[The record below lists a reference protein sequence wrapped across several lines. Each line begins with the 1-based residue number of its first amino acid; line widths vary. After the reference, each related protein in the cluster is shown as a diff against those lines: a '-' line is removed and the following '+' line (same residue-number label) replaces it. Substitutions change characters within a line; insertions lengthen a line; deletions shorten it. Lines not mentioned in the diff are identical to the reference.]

1 MAQVKFYSVSNTTK
15 LSDQGGIYFVDGGE
29 LYKGSERFG
38 LGRVTKATTKA
49 ALDALKDARRGDINV
64 GYLGAQ
70 VYDGTAWQ
78 PLGGDTE
85 SLQNSWK
92 GDISAA
98 VSGLVSGGTG
108 SIITQITQDADG
120 KVTATAVAFP
130 AFTTGEND
138 GEVKLGSQNAKVNGW
153 DGLVASVAANTKALG
168 TVTGRVGTL
177 EKGLD
182 SLNTGL
188 SSLQDEVLKNA
199 TSIGGNTTSINTL
212 NTKVTRIEGIVKVA
226 DGGTVSASVG
236 SFATLTVGGSTVEQL
251 ADKQIAAIAAS
262 TVSASSNGITVG
274 VTTSGGSVT
283 AVTVD
288 ASTFGNV
295 MRFRD
300 TVSDTANVSNP
311 AAGDIV
317 VIAGVTDSK
326 STFVNGQEYI
336 YTNENKWEVIGDQ
349 NTYATKA
356 TVDASFAAVASSWAT
371 LKGAA
376 FVDTTTTVT
385 ADATTLP
392 TCSAVATYV
401 GSEIAKLDA
410 TVSASSN
417 GVEFTVTE
425 TDGKLTAATLT
436 GVGTAASAN
445 VTNTVTSAGTSLPT
459 ESAVASYVAAAIASA
474 LTWYTE

>member
-1 MAQVKFYSVSNTTK
+1 MAQVKFYSVSDTTK
-15 LSDQGGIYFVDGGE
+15 LSDQGGIYFVKGGE

-38 LGRVTKATTKA
+38 LGRVTNAATKE
-49 ALDALKDARRGDINV
+49 ALDALPGVCRGDINV

-70 VYDGTAWQ
+70 VWDGEAWQ
-78 PLGGDTE
+78 PLGGDTA

-98 VSGLVSGGTG
+98 VSGLATGGTG
-108 SIITQITQDADG
+108 SIITQIKQDADG

-130 AFTTGEND
+130 EFTTGD
-138 GEVKLGSQNAKVNGW
+138 AAGEVKLGSKNAKVSGW
-153 DGLVASVAANTKALG
+153 DVLVESVSANTTALG
-168 TVTGRVGTL
+168 TATGDITGLKTSVSTLNDEVTGI
-177 EKGLD
+177 K
-182 SLNTGL
+182 
-188 SSLQDEVLKNA
+188 
-199 TSIGGNTTSINTL
+199 
-212 NTKVTRIEGIVKVA
+212 GIVNVA
-226 DGGTVSASVG
+226 DGGKVTASVG
-236 SFATLTVGGSTVEQL
+236 SFAALTVGGSTVEKI
-251 ADKQIAAIAAS
+251 ADKQISAIAAS
-262 TVSASSNGITVG
+262 TVSSSSNGITVG

-283 AVTVD
+283 AVTVN

-300 TVSDTANVSNP
+300 TVSNTANVSNP

-317 VIAGVTDSK
+317 VIAGVTDSESK
-326 STFVNGQEYI
+326 FVNGQEYI
-336 YTNENKWEVIGDQ
+336 YTNESKWEVIGDQ

-356 TVDASFAAVASSWAT
+356 TVDASFAAIAASWST

-376 FVDTTTTVT
+376 FIDTANTVT

-401 GSEIAKLDA
+401 GGEIANLDA

-425 TDGKLTAATLT
+425 TDGKLTGASLT

>member
-1 MAQVKFYSVSNTTK
+1 MAQVKFYSVSDTTK

-29 LYKGSERFG
+29 LYKGSQRFG
-38 LGRVTKATTKA
+38 LGRVTKAATKE
-49 ALDALKDARRGDINV
+49 ALDALTGVCRGDINV

-70 VYDGTAWQ
+70 VFDGTAWQ
-78 PLGGDTE
+78 PLGGDTA

-120 KVTATAVAFP
+120 KVTASATAFP
-130 AFTTGEND
+130 VLATGD
-138 GEVKLGSQNAKVNGW
+138 AAGEVKLGSKNAKVNGW
-153 DGLVASVAANTKALG
+153 DGLVASVAANTTTLG
-168 TVTGRVGTL
+168 TATDDITGLKTSVSTLNGKVTDIERFVHTDDGGGRV
-177 EKGLD
+177 E
-182 SLNTGL
+182 
-188 SSLQDEVLKNA
+188 
-199 TSIGGNTTSINTL
+199 
-212 NTKVTRIEGIVKVA
+212 
-226 DGGTVSASVG
+226 ASVG
-236 SFATLTVGGSTVEQL
+236 NFGTLTATSFEVDGSTVEQI
-251 ADKQIAAIAAS
+251 ADKQISAIAAS
-262 TVSASSNGITVG
+262 TVSSSSNGITVG

-283 AVTVD
+283 AVTVN

-295 MRFRD
+295 MRFKGTVTSPSED
-300 TVSDTANVSNP
+300 TNP
-311 AAGDIV
+311 VPGDIV
-317 VIAGVTDSK
+317 VIGSQSAEGYVT
-326 STFVNGQEYI
+326 GQEYI
-336 YTNENKWEVIGDQ
+336 YTNASAWELIGDQ
-349 NTYATKA
+349 NTYAIKA
-356 TVDASFAAVASSWAT
+356 TVDASFAAIAASWST

-376 FVDTTTTVT
+376 FVGTTTTVT

-392 TCSAVATYV
+392 TCIAVATYV
-401 GSEIAKLDA
+401 ESEIAKLDA

-425 TDGKLTAATLT
+425 TDGKLTAASLT

>member
-1 MAQVKFYSVSNTTK
+1 MAQVKFYSVSEATNLT
-15 LSDQGGIYFVDGGE
+15 DQGGIYFVKGGE

-38 LGRVTKATTKA
+38 LGRVTKAATKE
-49 ALDALKDARRGDINV
+49 ALEALTGVCRGDINV

-70 VYDGTAWQ
+70 VFDGTAWQ

-98 VSGLVSGGTG
+98 VSGLATGGTG
-108 SIITQITQDADG
+108 SIITQITQDTETG
-120 KVTATAVAFP
+120 KVTATAEAFP
-130 AFTTGEND
+130 AFTSGD
-138 GEVKLGSQNAKVNGW
+138 AAGEVKLGNQSAKVSGWDVLVNRVSGIEGVVDYSQN
-153 DGLVASVAANTKALG
+153 SVTA
-168 TVTGRVGTL
+168 
-177 EKGLD
+177 D
-182 SLNTGL
+182 SG
-188 SSLQDEVLKNA
+188 SFQ
-199 TSIGGNTTSINTL
+199 TL
-212 NTKVTRIEGIVKVA
+212 NTTTLSVA
-226 DGGTVSASVG
+226 GES
-236 SFATLTVGGSTVEQL
+236 VEQI
-251 ADKQIAAIAAS
+251 ADKQIAAIAES
-262 TVSASSNGITVG
+262 TVSSSSNGIAVG

-283 AVTVD
+283 AVTVN

-300 TVSDTANVSNP
+300 TVSNTANVSNP

-317 VIAGVTDSK
+317 VIAGVTDSE

-336 YTNENKWEVIGDQ
+336 YTNESKWEVIGDQ

-356 TVDASFAAVASSWAT
+356 TVDASFSAIAASWST

-376 FVDTTTTVT
+376 FIDTANTVT
-385 ADATTLP
+385 AAATTLP

-401 GSEIAKLDA
+401 ESEIAKLDA
-410 TVSASSN
+410 TVSASAN

-445 VTNTVTSAGTSLPT
+445 VTSTVTSAGTSLPT

>member
-1 MAQVKFYSVSNTTK
+1 MAQVKFYSVSNTTE

-29 LYKGSERFG
+29 LYKGSKRFG
-38 LGRVTKATTKA
+38 LGRVTNATTKD
-49 ALDALKDARRGDINV
+49 ALDALPGVCRGDINV

-78 PLGGDTE
+78 PLGGDTA

-120 KVTATAVAFP
+120 KVTAAAAAFP
-130 AFTTGEND
+130 VLATGENG
-138 GEVKLGSQNAKVNGW
+138 GEVKLGSQSAKVNGW
-153 DGLVASVAANTKALG
+153 DVLVNRVSGIESIVDYSQNSVTA
-168 TVTGRVGTL
+168 
-177 EKGLD
+177 D
-182 SLNTGL
+182 SG
-188 SSLQDEVLKNA
+188 SFQ
-199 TSIGGNTTSINTL
+199 TL
-212 NTKVTRIEGIVKVA
+212 NTT
-226 DGGTVSASVG
+226 TLSVSGES
-236 SFATLTVGGSTVEQL
+236 VEQI
-251 ADKQIAAIAAS
+251 ADKQISAIAAS
-262 TVSASSNGITVG
+262 TVSSSSNGIAVG

-283 AVTVD
+283 AVTVN

-300 TVSDTANVSNP
+300 TVSDTAKVDNP

-317 VIAGVTDSK
+317 VIAGVTDSE

-336 YTNENKWEVIGDQ
+336 YTNASTWEVIGDQ

-356 TVDASFAAVASSWAT
+356 TVNASFSAIAASWST
-371 LKGAA
+371 LKSAA
-376 FVDTTTTVT
+376 FVDTADTVT
-385 ADATTLP
+385 AAATTLP

-401 GSEIAKLDA
+401 DSEIAKLDA

-425 TDGKLTAATLT
+425 TDGKLTAASLT

>member
-1 MAQVKFYSVSNTTK
+1 MALANIGTVRTSVNT
-15 LSDQGGIYFVDGGE
+15 L
-29 LYKGSERFG
+29 
-38 LGRVTKATTKA
+38 
-49 ALDALKDARRGDINV
+49 N
-64 GYLGAQ
+64 
-70 VYDGTAWQ
+70 
-78 PLGGDTE
+78 
-85 SLQNSWK
+85 
-92 GDISAA
+92 
-98 VSGLVSGGTG
+98 
-108 SIITQITQDADG
+108 G
-120 KVTATAVAFP
+120 KVT
-130 AFTTGEND
+130 G
-138 GEVKLGSQNAKVNGW
+138 
-153 DGLVASVAANTKALG
+153 
-168 TVTGRVGTL
+168 
-177 EKGLD
+177 
-182 SLNTGL
+182 
-188 SSLQDEVLKNA
+188 
-199 TSIGGNTTSINTL
+199 
-212 NTKVTRIEGIVKVA
+212 IEGIVKVA
-226 DGGTVSASVG
+226 AGGSVEASKG
-236 SFATLTVGGSTVEQL
+236 SFATLTVGGSTVEAI
-251 ADKQIAAIAAS
+251 ADKQISAIAAS
-262 TVSASSNGITVG
+262 TVSSSSNGITVG

-336 YTNENKWEVIGDQ
+336 YTNASTWELIGDQ

-356 TVDASFAAVASSWAT
+356 TVDASFSAIAASWST
-371 LKGAA
+371 LKSAA
-376 FVDTTTTVT
+376 FVDTADAVT

-401 GSEIAKLDA
+401 GGEIAKLDA

-425 TDGKLTAATLT
+425 TSGKLTGASLT

-459 ESAVASYVAAAIASA
+459 ESAVANYVAAAIASA
-474 LTWYTE
+474 LTWHTA